1 MSHRVTEL
9 QCIMPI
15 DNIPSI
21 MQNGIL
27 SHEQASKLDH
37 NDISLSDVQDKRN
50 LKTVPSGLRLHQYAN
65 LYFCAR
71 NPMMYKRRNHRD
83 NLCVL
88 RISKE
93 VLKLQNVVLA
103 DQNAASKYVSFYKSP
118 QGLHSIN
125 FDMVFADNWKHPED
139 QIAEWRHSSAKC
151 AEVLVPHC
159 VEVEYIDGAYV
170 ANEKAKTNLENT
182 GFNKPITIN
191 AHMFFMS

>member
-1 MSHRVTEL
+1 MRY
-9 QCIMPI
+9 
-15 DNIPSI
+15 
-21 MQNGIL
+21 GIL
-27 SHEQASKLDH
+27 SHEQASRLTHD
-37 NDISLSDVQDKRN
+37 DISLSDVQDKRN
-50 LKTVPSGLRLHQYAN
+50 FKIVPGGLKLHQYTN

-88 RISKE
+88 QICKE
-93 VLKLQNVVLA
+93 VLKLQNVVLT

-125 FDMVFADNWKHPED
+125 FDMVFADKWKHPED

-159 VEVEYIDGAYV
+159 VGIEYINGAYV
-170 ANEKAKTNLENT
+170 ANETARKNLESK
-182 GFNKPITIN
+182 GFNNPVTIN
-191 AHMFFMS
+191 AHMFFM